1 MIGVVRNALYYEVGE
16 SPQTQFYV
24 SQLQDYSP
32 IVTFVVATAGSA
44 RTAVRPAE
52 DAIHGYDAAL
62 PIHQMAELEDLVD
75 TELGEYRVTT
85 ILSTLFA
92 GLAILLSAVGLY
104 GVQSY
109 VVSRRRREIGIR
121 LAMGAVEGQ
130 VVRAVMGR
138 AVRFAAIGILLGVA
152 ASLALAQLIAGM
164 LFRVDAQDPLTYVA
178 VPLLLL
184 CVAVVASLVPALRAG
199 RVNPVEVLREE

>member
-1 MIGVVRNALYYEVGE
+1 
-16 SPQTQFYV
+16 
-24 SQLQDYSP
+24 
-32 IVTFVVATAGSA
+32 VVATAGSA
-44 RTAVRPAE
+44 RTAVRPVE
-52 DAIHGYDAAL
+52 DAIHGYDPAL
-62 PIHQMAELEDLVD
+62 PIHQIAGLEDLVD
-75 TELGEYRVTT
+75 GELGEYRVTA
-85 ILSTLFA
+85 ILSTLFG
-92 GLAILLSAVGLY
+92 GLAILLSAIGLY

-138 AVRFAAIGILLGVA
+138 AVRFAAVGILLGVA
-152 ASLALAQLIAGM
+152 ASLALAQLIEGM
-164 LFRVDAQDPLTYVA
+164 LFGIDARDPLTYVA

-199 RVNPVEVLREE
+199 RVDPVEVLREE

>member
-1 MIGVVRNALYYEVGE
+1 
-16 SPQTQFYV
+16 
-24 SQLQDYSP
+24 
-32 IVTFVVATAGSA
+32 
-44 RTAVRPAE
+44 
-52 DAIHGYDAAL
+52 
-62 PIHQMAELEDLVD
+62 MAELEDLVD
-75 TELGEYRVTT
+75 AELGEYRVTA

-92 GLAILLSAVGLY
+92 GLAILLSAVGLH

-152 ASLALAQLIAGM
+152 ASLALAQLIEGM
-164 LFRVDAQDPLTYVA
+164 LFRVDAQYRLTYVA

-199 RVNPVEVLREE
+199 RLNPVEVLREE